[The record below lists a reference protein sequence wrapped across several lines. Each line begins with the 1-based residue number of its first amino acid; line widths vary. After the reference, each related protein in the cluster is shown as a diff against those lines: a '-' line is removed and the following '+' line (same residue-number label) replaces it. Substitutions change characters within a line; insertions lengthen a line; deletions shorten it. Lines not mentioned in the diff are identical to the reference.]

1 MEHINYAIMPKTHP
15 SMYLMHKYWA
25 RKPHNVV
32 SEYIRYYSKE
42 GEIVLDPFGGSG
54 VTAMEAIKA
63 GRKAVSIDLNPMSAF
78 IIENTLSQA
87 SPQEIEEQF
96 RKIETKLKDKIN
108 GLYETKC
115 PKCGKKVI
123 AICLHWDKSKPIK
136 VMFECDPC
144 NTRKGKDAE
153 NFDLKKIREAGEL
166 KPKWRPKNRLA
177 YDGNPF

>member
-32 SEYIRYYSKE
+32 SEYIRRYSKE

-63 GRKAVSIDLNPMSAF
+63 GRKAISIDLNPMSAF
-78 IIENTLSQA
+78 IIDNTLSKV
-87 SPQEIEEQF
+87 SIQEIEEEF

-108 GLYETKC
+108 KLYETKC

-123 AICLHWDKSKPIK
+123 AICMHWDKNKPIQ
-136 VMFECDPC
+136 VMLECMQMAITFLPHF
-144 NTRKGKDAE
+144 GH
-153 NFDLKKIREAGEL
+153 LV
-166 KPKWRPKNRLA
+166 
-177 YDGNPF
+177 